1 MVECGMSWQ
10 NEARDDIGQWSL
22 AMPKDADGNV
32 IDWQW
37 VGSLALAQGIGCLT
51 SGDSVEALSAQRSSP
66 NATVRS

>member
-37 VGSLALAQGIGCLT
+37 VGSLDLAQGIDW
-51 SGDSVEALSAQRSSP
+51 SRSSP